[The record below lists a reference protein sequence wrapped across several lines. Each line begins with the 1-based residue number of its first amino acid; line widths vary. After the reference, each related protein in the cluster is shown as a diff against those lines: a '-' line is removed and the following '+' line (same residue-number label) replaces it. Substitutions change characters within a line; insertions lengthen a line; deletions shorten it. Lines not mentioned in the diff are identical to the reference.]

1 MSSNQIFKDLEFE
14 TAERLE
20 KKMKNILSKQQKLF
34 YTMKCSSQLDLS
46 K

>member
-20 KKMKNILSKQQKLF
+20 KKSEEYSVKAAKAILHDEMFISTWLE
-34 YTMKCSSQLDLS
+34 
-46 K
+46 